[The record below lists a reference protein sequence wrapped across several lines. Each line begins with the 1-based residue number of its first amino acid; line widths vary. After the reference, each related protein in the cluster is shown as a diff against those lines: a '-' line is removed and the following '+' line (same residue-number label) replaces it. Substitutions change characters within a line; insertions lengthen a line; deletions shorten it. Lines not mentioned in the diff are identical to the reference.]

1 MGSDNKKTGLFRSPA
16 RAGSLATLGDCMAVR
31 WRRALIIGLLTLSS
45 PAWAAGK
52 KVDLDYHVRLLPQS
66 DQAEVRLTLA
76 QGSAVRSL
84 DFDLG
89 DGSLYSDFKA
99 DGQWQLTPGKQARGV
114 WRPVADKASLTYRV
128 RISHGR
134 KNGSFDTRMTPSWAL
149 MRGDDLVPA
158 AKLDQQ
164 DGIELISRLEF
175 ELPSGW
181 KSVETAWPRIGKN
194 KFRIDNVSRLFD
206 RSTGWMLAGHLGSRR
221 TRLGETEV
229 TVASP
234 RGQGMRRMDVLTL
247 LTFVW
252 PQVQAVYPRHPTK
265 LLIVG
270 ANDPMWRGGSS
281 AHESIYLNS
290 RLPLV
295 SESGSSAL
303 VRELAQV
310 FGRINDTQRS
320 DWIGEGFAEYY
331 AIELVRR
338 AGGMSDER
346 YQSLQERLSKDS
358 QNVTTLRGEQVSPA
372 QVSKAVVLMQ
382 ELDREIRLK
391 TRNKRSLDDVLRG
404 AMRLEGVDTKAFVQ
418 LSESVLGES
427 SKVLDTALIQ

>member
-1 MGSDNKKTGLFRSPA
+1 MATGL
-16 RAGSLATLGDCMAVR
+16 
-31 WRRALIIGLLTLSS
+31 RRALIVTLLALSA
-45 PAWAAGK
+45 PVWAAK
-52 KVDLDYHVRLLPQS
+52 KVDLDYQVRLLPQS

-76 QGSAVRSL
+76 KGAAVRSL

-89 DGSLYSDFKA
+89 DGSHYSDFKA
-99 DGQWQLTPGKQARGV
+99 DGQWQLTPGKPARGV
-114 WRPVADKASLTYRV
+114 WRPTADKASLTYRV

-134 KNGSFDTRMTPSWAL
+134 KNGSFDTRMTPTWAL
-149 MRGDDLVPA
+149 MRGDELVPP

-164 DGIELISRLEF
+164 DGIELVARLHF
-175 ELPSGW
+175 ELPDGW

-194 KFRIDNVSRLFD
+194 KFRIDNPSRLFD
-206 RSTGWMLAGHLGSRR
+206 RPTGWMLAGHLGSRR

-234 RGQGMRRMDVLTL
+234 QGQGMRRMDVLTL

-252 PQVQAVYPRHPTK
+252 PQVQAVFPRHPSK

-270 ANDPMWRGGSS
+270 ANDPMWRGSL
-281 AHESIYLNS
+281 AARESIYLNT

-310 FGRINDTQRS
+310 FGRINDEQRS
-320 DWIGEGFAEYY
+320 DWISEGFAEYY

-346 YQSLQERLSKDS
+346 YQSLQAKLAKDS
-358 QNVTTLRGEQVSPA
+358 QKVTTLRGEQISPA
-372 QVSKAVVLMQ
+372 QLSKAVLLLQ
-382 ELDREIRLK
+382 ELDGEIRLK

-404 AMRLEGVDTKAFVQ
+404 AMHLGTVDTKEFVQ
-418 LSESVLGES
+418 LAESILGES
-427 SKVLDTALIQ
+427 SKVLDSGLLR

>member
-1 MGSDNKKTGLFRSPA
+1 
-16 RAGSLATLGDCMAVR
+16 MAVG
-31 WRRALIIGLLTLSS
+31 WRRALVVGLCALSA
-45 PAWAAGK
+45 PVWAAK

-76 QGSAVRSL
+76 QGAAVRSL

-89 DGSLYSDFKA
+89 DGSHYSDFKA
-99 DGQWQLTPGKQARGV
+99 DGQWQLTECKPARGV
-114 WRPVADKASLTYRV
+114 WRPAAEKASLTWRV
-128 RISHGR
+128 KISHGR
-134 KNGSFDTRMTPSWAL
+134 KSGSFDTRMTPTWAL
-149 MRGDDLVPA
+149 MRGDDLVPPA
-158 AKLDQQ
+158 RLNQQ
-164 DGIELISRLEF
+164 DGIELVSRLEF
-175 ELPSGW
+175 ELPTGW
-181 KSVETAWPRIGKN
+181 QSVETAWPRIGKN

-206 RSTGWMLAGHLGSRR
+206 RPTGWMLAGHLGSRR
-221 TRLGETEV
+221 TRLGETDV

-252 PQVQAVYPRHPTK
+252 PQVFPRHPTK

-270 ANDPMWRGGSS
+270 ANDPMWRGSLS

-295 SESGSSAL
+295 SESGTSPV

-310 FGRINDTQRS
+310 FGRINDQQRS
-320 DWIGEGFAEYY
+320 DWISEGFAEYY

-346 YQSLQERLSKDS
+346 YEGLHGKLVKDS
-358 QNVTTLRGEQVSPA
+358 QKVTSLRGEQISAA
-372 QVSKAVVLMQ
+372 QVAKAVLLLQ

-404 AMRLEGVDTKAFVQ
+404 AMHLGSIDTKEFVQ

-427 SKVLDTALIQ
+427 SKVLDTGLLQ

>member
-1 MGSDNKKTGLFRSPA
+1 
-16 RAGSLATLGDCMAVR
+16 MAVG
-31 WRRALIIGLLTLSS
+31 WRRALAVGLLTLGS
-45 PAWAAGK
+45 PVWSATK

-76 QGSAVRSL
+76 QGAAVRSL

-89 DGSLYSDFKA
+89 DGSHYSDFKA
-99 DGQWQLTPGKQARGV
+99 DGQWQLTEGKQARGV
-114 WRPVADKASLTYRV
+114 WRPATDKASLTYRV

-134 KNGSFDTRMTPSWAL
+134 KSGSFDTRMTPSWAL
-149 MRGDDLVPA
+149 MRGDDLVPP

-164 DGIELISRLEF
+164 DGIELVSRLEF
-175 ELPSGW
+175 ELPNGW
-181 KSVETAWPRIGKN
+181 QSVETAWPRIGKN

-206 RSTGWMLAGHLGSRR
+206 RPTGWMLAGHLGSRR
-221 TRLGETEV
+221 SRLGETEV
-229 TVASP
+229 TVTSP

-252 PQVQAVYPRHPTK
+252 PQVQAVFPRHPSK

-270 ANDPMWRGGSS
+270 ANDPMWRGSLS

-310 FGRINDTQRS
+310 FGRINDQQRS
-320 DWIGEGFAEYY
+320 DWISEGFAEYY

-346 YQSLQERLSKDS
+346 YEDLHRKLLKDS
-358 QNVTTLRGEQVSPA
+358 QKVTSLRGEQINSA
-372 QVSKAVVLMQ
+372 QVAKAVVLLQ

-404 AMRLEGVDTKAFVQ
+404 AMRLGSIDTKQFVQ
-418 LSESVLGES
+418 LSESVIGES
-427 SKVLDTALIQ
+427 SKVLDIGLLQ

>member
-1 MGSDNKKTGLFRSPA
+1 MAGGL
-16 RAGSLATLGDCMAVR
+16 L
-31 WRRALIIGLLTLSS
+31 RALLIAPLALSA
-45 PAWAAGK
+45 PVWAAK

-76 QGSAVRSL
+76 KGEAVRSL

-89 DGSLYSDFKA
+89 DGSHYSDFKA
-99 DGQWQLTPGKQARGV
+99 DGQWQLSPGKHARGL
-114 WRPVADKASLTYRV
+114 WRPSGDKPSLTYRV
-128 RISHGR
+128 SISHGR
-134 KNGSFDTRMTPSWAL
+134 KSGSFDTCMTPTWAL
-149 MRGDDLVPA
+149 LRGDDLVPPA
-158 AKLDQQ
+158 RLDQQ
-164 DGIELISRLEF
+164 DGVELVSRLQF
-175 ELPSGW
+175 ELPNGW
-181 KSVETAWPRIGKN
+181 QSVETAWPRIGKN
-194 KFRIDNVSRLFD
+194 TFRIDNPSHLFD
-206 RSTGWMLAGHLGSRR
+206 RPTGWMLAGHLGSRR

-234 RGQGMRRMDVLTL
+234 QGQGMRRMDVLTL
-247 LTFVW
+247 LTFIW
-252 PQVQAVYPRHPTK
+252 PQVQAVYPRHPKK

-270 ANDPMWRGGSS
+270 ANDPMWRGSLG
-281 AHESIYLNS
+281 AHESIYLNT

-310 FGRINDTQRS
+310 FGRINDEHRS
-320 DWIGEGFAEYY
+320 DWISEGFAEYY

-346 YQSLQERLSKDS
+346 YQALQAKLTRDS
-358 QNVTTLRGEQVSPA
+358 QKVTTLRGEQISAA
-372 QVSKAVVLMQ
+372 QLAKAVMVLQ

-404 AMRLEGVDTKAFVQ
+404 AMHLGAVSTKETLKKTF
-418 LSESVLGES
+418 
-427 SKVLDTALIQ
+427 

>member
-1 MGSDNKKTGLFRSPA
+1 MAGGL
-16 RAGSLATLGDCMAVR
+16 L
-31 WRRALIIGLLTLSS
+31 RALLIAPLALSA
-45 PAWAAGK
+45 PVWAAK

-66 DQAEVRLTLA
+66 DQAEVRLTVA
-76 QGSAVRSL
+76 KGEAVRSL

-89 DGSLYSDFKA
+89 DGSHYSDFKA
-99 DGQWQLTPGKQARGV
+99 DGQWQLTPGKQTRGL
-114 WRPVADKASLTYRV
+114 WHPNGDKPSLTYRV
-128 RISHGR
+128 SISHGR
-134 KNGSFDTRMTPSWAL
+134 KSGSFDTRMTPSWAL
-149 MRGDDLVPA
+149 LRGDDLVPPA
-158 AKLDQQ
+158 RLDQQ
-164 DGIELISRLEF
+164 DGVELVSRLQF
-175 ELPSGW
+175 ELPNGW
-181 KSVETAWPRIGKN
+181 QSVETAWPRIGKN
-194 KFRIDNVSRLFD
+194 TFRIDNPSRLFD
-206 RSTGWMLAGHLGSRR
+206 RPTGWMLAGHLGSRR

-252 PQVQAVYPRHPTK
+252 PQVQAVYPRHPKK

-270 ANDPMWRGGSS
+270 ANDPMWRGSLG
-281 AHESIYLNS
+281 AHESIYLNT

-310 FGRINDTQRS
+310 FGLINDEHRS
-320 DWIGEGFAEYY
+320 DWISEGFAEYY

-338 AGGMSDER
+338 AGGMSDQR
-346 YQSLQERLSKDS
+346 YQALQAKLTRDS
-358 QNVTTLRGEQVSPA
+358 QKVTTLRGEQISPA
-372 QVSKAVVLMQ
+372 QLAKAVMVLQ

-404 AMRLEGVDTKAFVQ
+404 AMHLGAVSTKEFLQ
-418 LSESVLGES
+418 LAESVLGES
-427 SKVLDTALIQ
+427 SKVLDTVLLQ

>member
-1 MGSDNKKTGLFRSPA
+1 
-16 RAGSLATLGDCMAVR
+16 MAVGLR
-31 WRRALIIGLLTLSS
+31 LALAVGVLALSS
-45 PAWAAGK
+45 SVWAAK

-89 DGSLYSDFKA
+89 DGSDYSDFTA
-99 DGQWQLTPGKQARGV
+99 DGQWQLTPGKAARGV

-134 KNGSFDTRMTPSWAL
+134 KNGSFDTRMTPNWAL
-149 MRGDDLVPA
+149 LRGEDLVPA

-164 DGIELISRLEF
+164 DGTELVSRLEF
-175 ELPSGW
+175 ELPTGW

-194 KFRIDNVSRLFD
+194 KFRVNNASRLFD
-206 RSTGWMLAGHLGSRR
+206 RPTGWMLAGHLGSRR

-234 RGQGMRRMDVLTL
+234 LGQGMHRMDVLTL

-252 PQVQAVYPRHPTK
+252 PQVQAVFPRHPSK

-270 ANDPMWRGGSS
+270 ANDPMWRGSL
-281 AHESIYLNS
+281 AARESIYLNS
-290 RLPLV
+290 HLPLV

-303 VRELAQV
+303 VRELVQV
-310 FGRINDTQRS
+310 FGRINDRGRS
-320 DWIGEGFAEYY
+320 DWINAGFAEFY
-331 AIELVRR
+331 AIELLRR

-346 YQSLQERLSKDS
+346 YESLQKRLARDS
-358 QNVTTLRGEQVSPA
+358 QQVTTLRGERINPA
-372 QVSKAVVLMQ
+372 QVSKTVVLLG

-404 AMRLEGVDTKAFVQ
+404 AMHLGSVDTKEFVQ
-418 LSESVLGES
+418 LSESVIGES
-427 SKVLDTALIQ
+427 SKVLDTGLLQ

>member
-1 MGSDNKKTGLFRSPA
+1 
-16 RAGSLATLGDCMAVR
+16 
-31 WRRALIIGLLTLSS
+31 
-45 PAWAAGK
+45 
-52 KVDLDYHVRLLPQS
+52 
-66 DQAEVRLTLA
+66 
-76 QGSAVRSL
+76 
-84 DFDLG
+84 
-89 DGSLYSDFKA
+89 
-99 DGQWQLTPGKQARGV
+99 
-114 WRPVADKASLTYRV
+114 
-128 RISHGR
+128 
-134 KNGSFDTRMTPSWAL
+134 
-149 MRGDDLVPA
+149 
-158 AKLDQQ
+158 
-164 DGIELISRLEF
+164 
-175 ELPSGW
+175 
-181 KSVETAWPRIGKN
+181 
-194 KFRIDNVSRLFD
+194 
-206 RSTGWMLAGHLGSRR
+206 MLAGHLGSRR

-252 PQVQAVYPRHPTK
+252 PQVQAVFPRHPTK

-270 ANDPMWRGGSS
+270 ANDPMWRGSLS

-295 SESGSSAL
+295 GENGRSPL

-310 FGRINDTQRS
+310 FGRINDQQRS
-320 DWIGEGFAEYY
+320 DWISEGFAEYY

-346 YQSLQERLSKDS
+346 YEDLHGKLVKDS
-358 QNVTTLRGEQVSPA
+358 QKVTSLRGEQINPA
-372 QVSKAVVLMQ
+372 QVAKAVVLLQ

-404 AMRLEGVDTKAFVQ
+404 AMHLGSIDTKQFVQ

-427 SKVLDTALIQ
+427 SKVLDSGLLR

>member
-1 MGSDNKKTGLFRSPA
+1 
-16 RAGSLATLGDCMAVR
+16 MAVGLQ
-31 WRRALIIGLLTLSS
+31 RALFVGLLALSA
-45 PAWAAGK
+45 PVWAAK

-76 QGSAVRSL
+76 KGESVRSL

-89 DGSLYSDFKA
+89 DGSHYSDFKA

-114 WRPVADKASLTYRV
+114 WRPTGDKASLTYRV
-128 RISHGR
+128 TVSHGR
-134 KNGSFDTRMTPSWAL
+134 KSGSFDTRMTPNWAL
-149 MRGDDLVPA
+149 LRGDELVPP

-164 DGIELISRLEF
+164 DGVELVSRLQF
-175 ELPSGW
+175 ELPNGW
-181 KSVETAWPRIGKN
+181 KSIETAWPRIGKN
-194 KFRIDNVSRLFD
+194 TFRIDNPSRLFD
-206 RSTGWMLAGHLGSRR
+206 RPTGWMLAGHLGSRR

-234 RGQGMRRMDVLTL
+234 QGQGMRRMDVLTL
-247 LTFVW
+247 LTFIW
-252 PQVQAVYPRHPTK
+252 PQVQAVYPRHPGK

-270 ANDPMWRGGSS
+270 ANDPMWRGSLG
-281 AHESIYLNS
+281 AHESIYLNT

-310 FGRINDTQRS
+310 FGRISDEQRS
-320 DWIGEGFAEYY
+320 DWISEGFAEYY

-346 YQSLQERLSKDS
+346 YQALQAKLTRDS
-358 QNVTTLRGEQVSPA
+358 QKVTTLRGEQISPA
-372 QVSKAVVLMQ
+372 QLSKAVIVLQ

-404 AMRLEGVDTKAFVQ
+404 AMHLGTVSTKEFVQ
-418 LSESVLGES
+418 LAESVLGAS
-427 SKVLDTALIQ
+427 SKVLDTALLQ

>member
-1 MGSDNKKTGLFRSPA
+1 
-16 RAGSLATLGDCMAVR
+16 MAVE
-31 WRRALIIGLLTLSS
+31 WRRALVVGLLTLSS
-45 PAWAAGK
+45 PVWAAK

-89 DGSLYSDFKA
+89 DGSHYSDFKA
-99 DGQWQLTPGKQARGV
+99 DGQWQLTPGAQARGS
-114 WRPVADKASLTYRV
+114 WHPATDKASLTYRV
-128 RISHGR
+128 HVSHGR
-134 KNGSFDTRMTPSWAL
+134 KSGSFDTRMTPTWAL
-149 MRGDDLVPA
+149 LRGEDLVPP

-164 DGIELISRLEF
+164 DGTELVSRLEF
-175 ELPSGW
+175 ELPNGW

-194 KFRIDNVSRLFD
+194 KFRIDNASRLFD
-206 RSTGWMLAGHLGSRR
+206 RPTGWILAGHLGSRR

-234 RGQGMRRMDVLTL
+234 LGQGMRRMDVLTL

-252 PQVQAVYPRHPTK
+252 PQVQAVYPRHPAK

-270 ANDPMWRGGSS
+270 ANDPMWRGSLA

-295 SESGSSAL
+295 SESGSSAV
-303 VRELAQV
+303 VRELAQL
-310 FGRINDTQRS
+310 FGRINDQHRS
-320 DWIGEGFAEYY
+320 DWISEGFAEYY

-346 YQSLQERLSKDS
+346 YQSLQGRLVKAG
-358 QNVTTLRGEQVSPA
+358 QKVTTLRGEQINPA
-372 QVSKAVVLMQ
+372 QVAKAVILMQ

-404 AMRLEGVDTKAFVQ
+404 AMRLGNVDTKDFVQ
-418 LSESVLGES
+418 LTETVIGES

>member
-1 MGSDNKKTGLFRSPA
+1 
-16 RAGSLATLGDCMAVR
+16 MAVGL
-31 WRRALIIGLLTLSS
+31 RRALAVGLLLLSS
-45 PAWAAGK
+45 SVWAAK
-52 KVDLDYHVRLLPQS
+52 KIDLDYHVRLLPQS

-114 WRPVADKASLTYRV
+114 WRPAADKASLSYRV

-134 KNGSFDTRMTPSWAL
+134 KNGSFDTRMTPTWAL
-149 MRGDDLVPA
+149 MRGDDLVPP

-164 DGIELISRLEF
+164 DGIELVSRLEF
-175 ELPSGW
+175 ELPNGW
-181 KSVETAWPRIGKN
+181 KSVETAWPRVGKN
-194 KFRIDNVSRLFD
+194 KFRVDNVSRLFD
-206 RSTGWMLAGHLGSRR
+206 RPTGWMLAGHLGSRR

-270 ANDPMWRGGSS
+270 ANDPMWRGSLG

-295 SESGSSAL
+295 SESGSSAV

-310 FGRINDTQRS
+310 FGRINDQQRS
-320 DWIGEGFAEYY
+320 DWISEGFAEYY

-346 YQSLQERLSKDS
+346 YEGLQKKLARDG
-358 QNVTTLRGEQVSPA
+358 QNVTTLRGEQINPA
-372 QVSKAVVLMQ
+372 QVSKAVLLLQ

-404 AMRLEGVDTKAFVQ
+404 AMHLGRVDTKAFVQ
-418 LSESVLGES
+418 LADSVIGES
-427 SKVLDTALIQ
+427 SKVLDTELLQ

>member
-1 MGSDNKKTGLFRSPA
+1 MATGLR
-16 RAGSLATLGDCMAVR
+16 RTLIVTLLA
-31 WRRALIIGLLTLSS
+31 LSA
-45 PAWAAGK
+45 PVWAAK
-52 KVDLDYHVRLLPQS
+52 KVDLDYQVRLLPQS

-76 QGSAVRSL
+76 KGEAVRSL

-89 DGSLYSDFKA
+89 DGSHYSEFKA
-99 DGQWQLTPGKQARGV
+99 DGQWQLTPGKPARGI
-114 WRPVADKASLTYRV
+114 WRPAADKASLTYRV

-134 KNGSFDTRMTPSWAL
+134 KNGSFDTRMTPTWAL
-149 MRGDDLVPA
+149 MRGDELVPP

-164 DGIELISRLEF
+164 DGIELIARLHVQ
-175 ELPSGW
+175 LPDGW

-194 KFRIDNVSRLFD
+194 TFRIDNPSRLFD
-206 RSTGWMLAGHLGSRR
+206 RPTGWMLAGHLGSRR

-234 RGQGMRRMDVLTL
+234 QGQGMRRMDVLTL

-252 PQVQAVYPRHPTK
+252 PQVQAVFPRHPSK

-270 ANDPMWRGGSS
+270 ANDPMWRGSL
-281 AHESIYLNS
+281 AARESIYLNT

-310 FGRINDTQRS
+310 FGRINDEQRS
-320 DWIGEGFAEYY
+320 DWISEGFAEYY

-346 YQSLQERLSKDS
+346 YQSLQAKLAKDS
-358 QNVTTLRGEQVSPA
+358 QTVTTLRGEQISPA
-372 QVSKAVVLMQ
+372 QVSKAVLLLQ
-382 ELDREIRLK
+382 ELDGEIRLK

-404 AMRLEGVDTKAFVQ
+404 AMHLGTVDTKEFVQ
-418 LSESVLGES
+418 LAESILGES
-427 SKVLDTALIQ
+427 SLVLDTALLR

>member
-1 MGSDNKKTGLFRSPA
+1 MAVGLR
-16 RAGSLATLGDCMAVR
+16 RTLGV
-31 WRRALIIGLLTLSS
+31 GLLALSA
-45 PAWAAGK
+45 PVWAAK

-76 QGSAVRSL
+76 KGEAVRSL

-89 DGSLYSDFKA
+89 DGSHYSDFKA
-99 DGQWQLTPGKQARGV
+99 DGQWQLTPGKQTRGL
-114 WRPVADKASLTYRV
+114 WRPTGDKASLTYRV
-128 RISHGR
+128 SVSHGR
-134 KNGSFDTRMTPSWAL
+134 KSGSFDTRMTPSWAL
-149 MRGDDLVPA
+149 LRGDDLVPP

-164 DGIELISRLEF
+164 DGVELVSRLQF
-175 ELPSGW
+175 ELPNGW
-181 KSVETAWPRIGKN
+181 KSIEAAWPRIGKN
-194 KFRIDNVSRLFD
+194 TFRIDNPSRLFD
-206 RSTGWMLAGHLGSRR
+206 RPTGWMLAGHLGSRR

-234 RGQGMRRMDVLTL
+234 QGQGMRRMDVLTL

-252 PQVQAVYPRHPTK
+252 PQVQAVYPRHPKK

-270 ANDPMWRGGSS
+270 ANDPMWRGSLG
-281 AHESIYLNS
+281 AHESIYFNT

-310 FGRINDTQRS
+310 FGRINDAQRS
-320 DWIGEGFAEYY
+320 DWISEGFAEYY

-346 YQSLQERLSKDS
+346 YQALQAKLTKDS
-358 QNVTTLRGEQVSPA
+358 QKVTTLRGEQISPA
-372 QVSKAVVLMQ
+372 QLSKAVMVLQ

-404 AMRLEGVDTKAFVQ
+404 AMHLGTVSTKEFVQ
-418 LSESVLGES
+418 LAESVLGES
-427 SKVLDTALIQ
+427 SKVLDTALLQ

>member
-1 MGSDNKKTGLFRSPA
+1 
-16 RAGSLATLGDCMAVR
+16 MAVGL
-31 WRRALIIGLLTLSS
+31 RRTLVVGLLMLSA
-45 PAWAAGK
+45 PVWAAK

-76 QGSAVRSL
+76 KGEAVRSL

-89 DGSLYSDFKA
+89 DGSHYSDFKA
-99 DGQWQLTPGKQARGV
+99 DGQWQLTPGQHARGV
-114 WRPVADKASLTYRV
+114 WRPTADKSSLTYRV

-134 KNGSFDTRMTPSWAL
+134 KNGSFDTRMTPTWAL
-149 MRGDDLVPA
+149 MRGDELVPP

-164 DGIELISRLEF
+164 DGIELISRLQF
-175 ELPSGW
+175 ELPDGW

-194 KFRIDNVSRLFD
+194 KFRIDNPFRLFD
-206 RSTGWMLAGHLGSRR
+206 RPTGWMLAGHLGSRR

-234 RGQGMRRMDVLTL
+234 QGQGMRRMDVLTL

-252 PQVQAVYPRHPTK
+252 PQVQAVFPRHPSK

-270 ANDPMWRGGSS
+270 ANDPMWRGSL
-281 AHESIYLNS
+281 AARESIYLNT

-295 SESGSSAL
+295 SESGSSPL

-310 FGRINDTQRS
+310 FGRINDEQRS
-320 DWIGEGFAEYY
+320 DWIKEGFAEYY
-331 AIELVRR
+331 AVELVRR

-346 YQSLQERLSKDS
+346 YQAYQVKLAKDS
-358 QNVTTLRGEQVSPA
+358 QKVTTLRGEQISPA
-372 QVSKAVVLMQ
+372 QVSKAVLLLQ

-404 AMRLEGVDTKAFVQ
+404 AMHLGTVDTKAFVQ
-418 LSESVLGES
+418 LAESVIGES
-427 SKVLDTALIQ
+427 SKVLDTGLIQ

>member
-1 MGSDNKKTGLFRSPA
+1 
-16 RAGSLATLGDCMAVR
+16 MAVGL
-31 WRRALIIGLLTLSS
+31 RRALTVGLLLLSS
-45 PAWAAGK
+45 SVWAAK

-76 QGSAVRSL
+76 RGSAVRSL

-99 DGQWQLTPGKQARGV
+99 DGQWQLTPGKQTRGV
-114 WRPVADKASLTYRV
+114 WRPTADKASLSYRV

-134 KNGSFDTRMTPSWAL
+134 KNGSFDTRMTPTWAL
-149 MRGDDLVPA
+149 MRGDDLVPP

-164 DGIELISRLEF
+164 DGIELVSRLEF
-175 ELPSGW
+175 ELPNGW
-181 KSVETAWPRIGKN
+181 KSVETAWPRVGKN
-194 KFRIDNVSRLFD
+194 KFRVDNVSRLFD
-206 RSTGWMLAGHLGSRR
+206 RPTGWMLAGHLGSRR

-270 ANDPMWRGGSS
+270 ANDPMWRGSLG

-295 SESGSSAL
+295 SESGTSAV

-310 FGRINDTQRS
+310 FGRINDQQRS
-320 DWIGEGFAEYY
+320 DWISEGFAEYY

-346 YQSLQERLSKDS
+346 YEGLQKKLARDG
-358 QNVTTLRGEQVSPA
+358 QNVTTLRGEQINPA
-372 QVSKAVVLMQ
+372 QVSKAVLLLQ

-404 AMRLEGVDTKAFVQ
+404 AMDLGRVDTKAFVQ
-418 LSESVLGES
+418 LADSVIGES
-427 SKVLDTALIQ
+427 SKVLDTELLQ

>member
-1 MGSDNKKTGLFRSPA
+1 
-16 RAGSLATLGDCMAVR
+16 MAVG
-31 WRRALIIGLLTLSS
+31 WRQAWGVGLLAVSA
-45 PAWAAGK
+45 PVWAAN
-52 KVDLDYHVRLLPQS
+52 KVDLDYHVRLLPKN

-89 DGSLYSDFKA
+89 DGSHYSDFKA
-99 DGQWQLTPGKQARGV
+99 DGQWQLTPGKAARGV
-114 WRPVADKASLTYRV
+114 WRPAADKASLTYRV
-128 RISHGR
+128 NINHGR
-134 KNGSFDTRMTPSWAL
+134 KNGSFDARMTPNWAL
-149 MRGDDLVPA
+149 MRGDDLVPPA
-158 AKLDQQ
+158 RLDQQ
-164 DGIELISRLEF
+164 DGIELVSRLEF
-175 ELPSGW
+175 ELPGGW
-181 KSVETAWPRIGKN
+181 KSVETAWPRIGQN
-194 KFRIDNVSRLFD
+194 KFRIDNPSRLFD
-206 RSTGWMLAGHLGSRR
+206 RPTGWMLAGQLGSRR

-234 RGQGMRRMDVLTL
+234 LGQGMRRMDVLTL

-252 PQVQAVYPRHPTK
+252 PQVQALYPRHPGK

-270 ANDPMWRGGSS
+270 ANDPMWRGSRS

-310 FGRINDTQRS
+310 FGRINGTKRS
-320 DWIGEGFAEYY
+320 DWINEGFAEYY

-346 YQSLQERLSKDS
+346 YESLHGKLVRTS
-358 QNVTTLRGEQVSPA
+358 QKVTTLRSDRVNPA
-372 QVSKAVVLMQ
+372 QVARAVVLLQ

-391 TRNKRSLDDVLRG
+391 THNKRSLDDVLRG
-404 AMRLEGVDTKAFVQ
+404 AMQQGEIDTQAFVQ
-418 LSESVLGES
+418 LSESVIGGS
-427 SKVLDTALIQ
+427 SKVLGTELIQ

>member
-1 MGSDNKKTGLFRSPA
+1 
-16 RAGSLATLGDCMAVR
+16 MAVG
-31 WRRALIIGLLTLSS
+31 WRQAWGVGLLAVSA
-45 PAWAAGK
+45 PVWAAN

-89 DGSLYSDFKA
+89 DGSHYSDFKA
-99 DGQWQLTPGKQARGV
+99 DGQWQLTPGKAARGV
-114 WRPVADKASLTYRV
+114 WRPAADKASLTYRV
-128 RISHGR
+128 NIDHGR
-134 KNGSFDTRMTPSWAL
+134 KNGSFDTRMTPNWAL

-158 AKLDQQ
+158 ARLDQQ
-164 DGIELISRLEF
+164 DGIELVSRLEF
-175 ELPSGW
+175 ELPGGW
-181 KSVETAWPRIGKN
+181 KSVETAWPRIGQN
-194 KFRIDNVSRLFD
+194 KFRIDNPSRLFD
-206 RSTGWMLAGHLGSRR
+206 RPTGWMLAGQLGSRR

-234 RGQGMRRMDVLTL
+234 LGQGMRRMDVLTL

-252 PQVQAVYPRHPTK
+252 PQVQALYPRHPGK

-270 ANDPMWRGGSS
+270 ANDPMWRGSRS

-290 RLPLV
+290 HLPLV
-295 SESGSSAL
+295 SESGTSAL

-310 FGRINDTQRS
+310 FGRINGTKRS

-346 YQSLQERLSKDS
+346 YESLHGKLVRTS
-358 QNVTTLRGEQVSPA
+358 QKVTTLRSDRVNPVQVA
-372 QVSKAVVLMQ
+372 RAVVLLQ

-391 TRNKRSLDDVLRG
+391 THNKRSLDDVLRG
-404 AMRLEGVDTKAFVQ
+404 AMRQGDIDTQAFVQ
-418 LSESVLGES
+418 LSESVIGGS
-427 SKVLDTALIQ
+427 SKVLNTELIQ

>member
-1 MGSDNKKTGLFRSPA
+1 
-16 RAGSLATLGDCMAVR
+16 MAVG
-31 WRRALIIGLLTLSS
+31 WRRALVVGLLALSS
-45 PAWAAGK
+45 PVWAAK

-89 DGSLYSDFKA
+89 DGSRYSDFKA
-99 DGQWQLTPGKQARGV
+99 DGQWQLTPGAQARGV
-114 WRPVADKASLTYRV
+114 WRPATDKASLTYRV
-128 RISHGR
+128 HVSHAR
-134 KNGSFDTRMTPSWAL
+134 KNGSFDTRMTPNWAL
-149 MRGDDLVPA
+149 LRGEDLVPPA
-158 AKLDQQ
+158 RLDQQ
-164 DGIELISRLEF
+164 DGIELVSRLEF
-175 ELPSGW
+175 ELPNGW

-206 RSTGWMLAGHLGSRR
+206 RPTGWMLAGNLGSRR

-234 RGQGMRRMDVLTL
+234 QRQGMRRMDVLTL

-252 PQVQAVYPRHPTK
+252 PQVQAVYDRHPSK

-270 ANDPMWRGGSS
+270 ANDPMWRGSLA
-281 AHESIYLNS
+281 AHESIYLNTH
-290 RLPLV
+290 LPLV

-303 VRELAQV
+303 VRELAQL
-310 FGRINDTQRS
+310 FGRINDKQRS
-320 DWIGEGFAEYY
+320 DWISEGFAEYY

-346 YQSLQERLSKDS
+346 YQSLQERLTKAG
-358 QNVTTLRGEQVSPA
+358 QKVTTLRSEQVSPA
-372 QVSKAVVLMQ
+372 QIAKAVVLMQ

-404 AMRLEGVDTKAFVQ
+404 AMRLGTLDTKEFVQ
-418 LSESVLGES
+418 LSESVIGDS
-427 SKVLDTALIQ
+427 SKVLDTDLLQ

>member
-1 MGSDNKKTGLFRSPA
+1 
-16 RAGSLATLGDCMAVR
+16 MAVGLR
-31 WRRALIIGLLTLSS
+31 LALAVGLVALSS
-45 PAWAAGK
+45 SVWAAK

-89 DGSLYSDFKA
+89 DGNRYSDFEA
-99 DGQWQLTPGKQARGV
+99 DGNWQLTPGKPTRGI
-114 WRPVADKASLTYRV
+114 WRPAADKASLTYRV
-128 RISHGR
+128 RISHSR
-134 KNGSFDTRMTPSWAL
+134 KNGSFDTRMTPGWAL

-158 AKLDQQ
+158 ASLDQQ
-164 DGIELISRLEF
+164 DGIELVSRLEF
-175 ELPSGW
+175 ELPNGW

-206 RSTGWMLAGHLGSRR
+206 RPTGWMLAGHLGSRR

-234 RGQGMRRMDVLTL
+234 KGQGMHRMDVLTL

-252 PQVQAVYPRHPTK
+252 PQVQAVFPRHPAK

-270 ANDPMWRGGSS
+270 ANDPMWRGSL
-281 AHESIYLNS
+281 AARESIYLNT
-290 RLPLV
+290 RMPLV

-303 VRELAQV
+303 VRELAQL
-310 FGRINDTQRS
+310 FGRVNDTQRS
-320 DWIGEGFAEYY
+320 DWISEGLAEYY

-346 YQSLQERLSKDS
+346 YENLHGKLVKDS
-358 QNVTTLRGEQVSPA
+358 QKVTTLRDAQASPA
-372 QVSKAVVLMQ
+372 QVAKAVLLLQ

-391 TRNKRSLDDVLRG
+391 TRNKRSLDDVMRG
-404 AMRLEGVDTKAFVQ
+404 AMRLESVNTRDFVQ
-418 LSESVLGES
+418 LAESVIGES
-427 SKVLDTALIQ
+427 SRVLNTELLQ

>member
-1 MGSDNKKTGLFRSPA
+1 MAGGL
-16 RAGSLATLGDCMAVR
+16 
-31 WRRALIIGLLTLSS
+31 RRALAVGLLLLSS
-45 PAWAAGK
+45 SVWAAK

-99 DGQWQLTPGKQARGV
+99 DGQWQLTPGKQTRGV
-114 WRPVADKASLTYRV
+114 WHPAADKASLTYRV
-128 RISHGR
+128 HISHER
-134 KNGSFDTRMTPSWAL
+134 KNGSFDTRMTPTWAL
-149 MRGDDLVPA
+149 MRGDDLVPS

-164 DGIELISRLEF
+164 DGIELVSRLEF
-175 ELPSGW
+175 ELPNGW
-181 KSVETAWPRIGKN
+181 KSVETAWPRVGKN
-194 KFRIDNVSRLFD
+194 KFRVDNVSRLFD
-206 RSTGWMLAGHLGSRR
+206 RPTGWILAGHLGSRR

-270 ANDPMWRGGSS
+270 ANDPMWRGSLG
-281 AHESIYLNS
+281 AHESIYLNT

-295 SESGSSAL
+295 SESGTSAL

-310 FGRINDTQRS
+310 FGRINDQQRS
-320 DWIGEGFAEYY
+320 DWISEGFSEYY

-346 YQSLQERLSKDS
+346 YEGLQKKLARDS
-358 QNVTTLRGEQVSPA
+358 QKVTTLRGEQINPA
-372 QVSKAVVLMQ
+372 QVSKAVLLLQ

-404 AMRLEGVDTKAFVQ
+404 AMHLESVDTKAFVQ
-418 LSESVLGES
+418 LADSVIGES
-427 SKVLDTALIQ
+427 SKVLDTELLQ